1 MKAETLAATMAA
13 FAEQETFYEYGGWG
27 QEMTLATMNALAERY
42 PKNKPVKPENVGKW
56 GFDCICIIK
65 GILAGVTPAHH
76 INSYTEMKT
85 KCPIGDCTNV
95 EFLNMLYDRCK
106 PSEAPAGYGLA
117 NKDHAAVSLGNNRW
131 CDANRGNGQDGVM
144 IHTGIPDS
152 FVAGKIPGVEYDSP
166 SEDEV
171 EQFLAWLYQEW
182 RKYKN
187 GNN

>member
-1 MKAETLAATMAA
+1 MKAETLAATAAA
-13 FAEQETFYEYGGWG
+13 FADEETFYEYGGWG

-56 GFDCICIIK
+56 GFDCICMIK

-76 INSYTEMKT
+76 INSYQEMKT

-95 EFLNMLYDRCK
+95 AFLDMLYDRCK
-106 PSEAPAGYGLA
+106 PSEAPIGYGLA
-117 NKDHAAVSLGNNRW
+117 NKDHAAISLGNNRW
-131 CDANRGNGQDGVM
+131 VDANRCAGQDGVK
-144 IHTGIPDS
+144 IHVGIPDT
-152 FVAGKIPGVEYDSP
+152 FVAGKIPGVEYESP

-171 EQFLAWLYQEW
+171 QEFLAWLYQEW